1 MGISQSL
8 GIESQLYA
16 SFSVVSLI
24 TLKIIVADLKNSLTE
39 LGTRNQSQV
48 YFQPRS
54 IKKWFFKMEF
64 RDFLDDML
72 RHVMDGNPVKSKQP
86 INKTTENYGLTQSLH
101 RKKTGI

>member
-54 IKKWFFKMEF
+54 IKNDFKMEF

-72 RHVMDGNPVKSKQP
+72 RHVVDGNPVKSKQP

>member
-54 IKKWFFKMEF
+54 IKK
-64 RDFLDDML
+64 
-72 RHVMDGNPVKSKQP
+72 
-86 INKTTENYGLTQSLH
+86 
-101 RKKTGI
+101 

>member
-8 GIESQLYA
+8 GIESQLHA

-54 IKKWFFKMEF
+54 IKKMILRWSFVIFSMTCYGMSWMEI
-64 RDFLDDML
+64 
-72 RHVMDGNPVKSKQP
+72 Q
-86 INKTTENYGLTQSLH
+86 
-101 RKKTGI
+101 

>member
-48 YFQPRS
+48 YFQARS
-54 IKKWFFKMEF
+54 IKK
-64 RDFLDDML
+64 
-72 RHVMDGNPVKSKQP
+72 
-86 INKTTENYGLTQSLH
+86 
-101 RKKTGI
+101 

>member
-24 TLKIIVADLKNSLTE
+24 TLNADLKNSVTE

-54 IKKWFFKMEF
+54 IKKMILRWSFVIFSMTCYGMSWMEI
-64 RDFLDDML
+64 
-72 RHVMDGNPVKSKQP
+72 Q
-86 INKTTENYGLTQSLH
+86 
-101 RKKTGI
+101 